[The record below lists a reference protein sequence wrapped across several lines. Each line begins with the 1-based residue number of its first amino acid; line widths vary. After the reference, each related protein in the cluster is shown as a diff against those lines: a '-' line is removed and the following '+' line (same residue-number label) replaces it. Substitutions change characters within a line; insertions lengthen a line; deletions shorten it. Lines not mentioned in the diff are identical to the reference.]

1 MKGIRDM
8 EFKLDLFETMALVT
22 IVYYLGYY
30 LRVKIK
36 FFSKYCIPAPVI
48 GGLIFAI
55 LILAL
60 RLTGS
65 VSVTL
70 DTTLQGIFM
79 TAFFTSVGFTASVR
93 VLKKGGIKVF
103 VFLGIS
109 ILLVI
114 LQDVIGSLLAGVFG
128 LSPLLGL
135 CTGSIPMV
143 GGHGTAG
150 SFGPLLED
158 MGVTGA
164 TTVAFASATFG
175 LVVGSFLGGFVAKNL
190 IEKNSLKTPKSPG
203 ENHDIPLSDFHE
215 DNTSILCQKRLMN
228 GVSWLFIAMGIGT
241 IISGLIEDL
250 GLTFPSYI
258 GAMLAAAIIRNLCDF
273 KNIHLE
279 DHEIEA
285 IGSIS
290 LSFFLAMA
298 LMGLKLWEL
307 FDLALPMIVMLI
319 AQTILMGV
327 FAYFITYRIMGKDYE
342 AAVFASANCGFGMG
356 ATPNAVAN
364 MDALAAKF
372 GPAPTPYFAVP
383 IVGCLFIDFVNSAV
397 ITIFI
402 NILK

>member
-1 MKGIRDM
+1 M
-8 EFKLDLFETMALVT
+8 EVKLDLFETMALATV
-22 IVYYLGYY
+22 VYYLGYY
-30 LRVKIK
+30 LRIKVK

-55 LILAL
+55 LILIL
-60 RLTGS
+60 RLTGA
-65 VSVTL
+65 VNVIL
-70 DTTLQGIFM
+70 DTTLQSVFM
-79 TAFFTSVGFTASVR
+79 TAFFTSVGFTASFR

-103 VFLGIS
+103 IFLGLAT
-109 ILLVI
+109 LLVVFQDI
-114 LQDVIGSLLAGVFG
+114 LGSLLAGVFG

-158 MGVTGA
+158 MGVSGA

-175 LVVGSFLGGFVAKNL
+175 LVVGSFLGGFVAKSL
-190 IEKNSLKTPKSPG
+190 IERNNLKTPKSPG
-203 ENHDIPLSDFHE
+203 ENHEIPLSDFHE
-215 DNTSILCQKRLMN
+215 DNTSVLCQKRLMN

-241 IISGLIEDL
+241 IISALIEDL

-258 GAMLAAAIIRNLCDF
+258 GAMLAAAIIRNLCDVR
-273 KNIHLE
+273 NIHLE

-307 FDLALPMIVMLI
+307 FDLALPMIAMLV

-327 FAYFITYRIMGKDYE
+327 FAYFITYRVMGRDYE

-364 MDALAAKF
+364 MDALTAKF

-397 ITIFI
+397 VTIFV

>member
-1 MKGIRDM
+1 M
-8 EFKLDLFETMALVT
+8 EFKLDLFETMALAT

-65 VSVTL
+65 VSITL

-93 VLKKGGIKVF
+93 VLKKDGAKVF

-114 LQDVIGSLLAGVFG
+114 LQDLLGSLLAGVFG

-203 ENHDIPLSDFHE
+203 ENHDIPISDFHE
-215 DNTSILCQKRLMN
+215 DNTSVLCQKRLMN

-319 AQTILMGV
+319 AQTILMGG

>member
-1 MKGIRDM
+1 M

-22 IVYYLGYY
+22 TMYYLGAY
-30 LRVKIK
+30 LRKKIS

-48 GGLIFAI
+48 GGLVFAI
-55 LILAL
+55 VILVL
-60 RLTGS
+60 RLTGDA
-65 VSVTL
+65 VIVL
-70 DTTLQGIFM
+70 DTTLQNIFM
-79 TAFFTSVGFTASVR
+79 TAFFTSVGFTASLR

-103 VFLGIS
+103 IFLG
-109 ILLVI
+109 LATMLVI
-114 LQDVIGSLLAGVFG
+114 FQDVLGAIMAGAFG

-150 SFGPLLED
+150 SFGPLLEN
-158 MGVTGA
+158 MGVSGA

-175 LVVGSFLGGFVAKNL
+175 LIVGSFLGGFVAKNL
-190 IEKNSLKTPKSPG
+190 IERNNIKTPKSPG
-203 ENHDIPLSDFHE
+203 NDHEIPLSDFHE
-215 DNTSILCQKRLMN
+215 DNTLVLCQKRLMN

-241 IISGLIEDL
+241 IISGFIEDL

-258 GAMLAAAIIRNLCDF
+258 GAMLAAAIIRNLCDVR
-273 KNIHLE
+273 NIHLE

-307 FDLALPMIVMLI
+307 FDLALPMIVMLL
-319 AQTILMGV
+319 AQTILMGG
-327 FAYFITYRIMGKDYE
+327 FAYFITYRVMGRDYE

-364 MDALAAKF
+364 MDALTTKF

-397 ITIFI
+397 ITIFV